1 MSASRQFFVHEGRG
15 IAVAVKQGF
24 CWPAFFFGSLWAA
37 AKGLWVPLFVVMV
50 VAEAALWFLTGY
62 AAAGQH
68 AGLTLAGLATTLAYA
83 VARGRYGNRWLR
95 NGLLRKGYR
104 PGSQG

>member
-1 MSASRQFFVHEGRG
+1 MAASRQFFVHEARG

-37 AKGLWVPLFVVMV
+37 AKGLWMPLFPLRF
-50 VAEAALWFLTGY
+50 VAETALWFLTGY
-62 AAAGQH
+62 VTAEKQP
-68 AGLTLAGLATTLAYA
+68 GLTLACLAATLIYA
-83 VARGRYGNRWLR
+83 VVRGRHGNQWLR

-104 PGSQG
+104 PGSQR